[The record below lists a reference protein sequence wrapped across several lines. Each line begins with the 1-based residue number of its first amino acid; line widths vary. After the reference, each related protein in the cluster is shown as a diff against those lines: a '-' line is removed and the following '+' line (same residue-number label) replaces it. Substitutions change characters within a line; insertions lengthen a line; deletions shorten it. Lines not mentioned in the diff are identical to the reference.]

1 MGLKTMLII
10 ACLILSAC
18 TITRTYIV
26 QIQGNNNKITVNA
39 TVPTT
44 IDANPIV
51 DIGVFP

>member
-1 MGLKTMLII
+1 MKYLIII

-44 IDANPIV
+44 VTTDAQIPV
-51 DIGVFP
+51 DVGVLP